1 MIVIAVTVLSYLL
14 DNQISGSLIYQRD
27 MINQGQW
34 WRIISAAFFH
44 TNIFHLILN
53 VTAVLLL
60 WVLHGNFYN
69 TQSYLLTFFFCAFM
83 SSIGIHFF
91 SYDVKQYLG
100 LSGALHG
107 VFFWGAIQEIKH
119 EQKIG
124 YLLAAGIVLKLLY
137 EQLFGASFD
146 TIELIDADVA
156 IDAHLWGV
164 LGGAIASLPL
174 MSAKR
179 RLQV

>member
-1 MIVIAVTVLSYLL
+1 M
-14 DNQISGSLIYQRD
+14 
-27 MINQGQW
+27 
-34 WRIISAAFFH
+34 
-44 TNIFHLILN
+44 
-53 VTAVLLL
+53 
-60 WVLHGNFYN
+60 
-69 TQSYLLTFFFCAFM
+69 
-83 SSIGIHFF
+83 
-91 SYDVKQYLG
+91 
-100 LSGALHG
+100 
-107 VFFWGAIQEIKH
+107 
-119 EQKIG
+119 
-124 YLLAAGIVLKLLY
+124 LAAGIVLKVLY

>member
-83 SSIGIHFF
+83 SSIGIHLF